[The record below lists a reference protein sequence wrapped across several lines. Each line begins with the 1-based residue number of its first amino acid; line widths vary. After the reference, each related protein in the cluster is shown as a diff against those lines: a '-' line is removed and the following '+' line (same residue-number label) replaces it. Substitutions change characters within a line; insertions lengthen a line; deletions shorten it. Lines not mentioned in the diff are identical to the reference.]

1 MTGKSSTRTSTSGIV
16 TPSREQAS
24 WNYFSTN
31 RQKMESLCYGQP
43 LKLDWPSQV
52 LKTTGK
58 SSFSRK
64 TSVIFYSSIT
74 MP

>member
-1 MTGKSSTRTSTSGIV
+1 MTGKSSARTSGIV
-16 TPSREQAS
+16 TPSREQVS
-24 WNYFSTN
+24 QNCFSTN
-31 RQKMESLCYGQP
+31 RQRMSLCYGQP
-43 LKLDWPSQV
+43 LKLDWPSQA

-74 MP
+74 ML